1 MHSDTMP
8 DEENES
14 LDNTGEKTEQ
24 GLADTDLYEES
35 SYNQEAVTAD
45 EDLSNYENSD
55 EVCPLCGQPL
65 VLRHSNRGDFLG
77 CSNYP
82 QCSYLKPV
90 SVTHTVKTMVELSKE
105 CPWCGHNL
113 EIKKGRFGMF
123 VGCSNYP
130 ECQYIYKP
138 TNTTDITCP
147 ICKKGKLTQRQ
158 GRNGSFF
165 YACGNYPS
173 CKFTTPGKPV
183 SRVCQE
189 CGFTVMYEKKF
200 KKGIGLVCGNPLCA
214 SRKKRKH
221 IIVRPL

>member
-1 MHSDTMP
+1 MHSDTML
-8 DEENES
+8 DGEQENRVEEQENSVSLEQSDYEASPKHTES
-14 LDNTGEKTEQ
+14 T
-24 GLADTDLYEES
+24 
-35 SYNQEAVTAD
+35 VAD
-45 EDLSNYENSD
+45 EPLSLGENSD
-55 EVCPLCGQPL
+55 DVCPLCGQPL
-65 VLRHSNRGDFLG
+65 VLRHSNRGLFLG

-90 SVTHTVKTMVELSKE
+90 SVSHTVKTMVELSKE

-158 GRNGSFF
+158 GRNGKFF
-165 YACGNYPS
+165 YGCDNYPT

-183 SRVCQE
+183 SRVCQD

-200 KKGIGLVCGNPLCA
+200 KKGIGLVCGNTLCA

-221 IIVRPL
+221 IIIRPNS